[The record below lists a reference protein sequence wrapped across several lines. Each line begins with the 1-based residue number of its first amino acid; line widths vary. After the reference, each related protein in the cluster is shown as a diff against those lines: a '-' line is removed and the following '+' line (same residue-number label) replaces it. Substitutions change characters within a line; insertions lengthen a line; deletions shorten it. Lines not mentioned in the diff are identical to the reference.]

1 MELMYCMKSSLA
13 INVPTENLAN
23 AFIGV
28 TFVTGVTVTGVTGVT
43 LSKKQF
49 CLDFDYSGIVPVYSG
64 QFGASARG
72 SFNRCNMKTI
82 SRKQAREAIQSKG
95 LVSAIGI
102 GKTGLTAKQRK
113 FAEKIVLDGL
123 NASDAYRA
131 AYDTSAKANTI
142 NVNASKLAHNTK
154 VANTIQAL
162 EQAKAASALHSIE
175 SLKALVI
182 STLTDIATNSDKD
195 AVRVQAVKT
204 LGTVVGVDMFRET
217 KRIETVKDS
226 DQIREQILGQLKT
239 MMLGSDSAVDVDAN
253 DLLSELT
260 AADPTH
266 APPPETVDGTPPCH
280 VHTIPLEPSQ
290 EFTDS
295 EEDPPFALDSS
306 TPRGDIF
313 LEDEVGYQDAT
324 GRVSTLKVKS

>member
-1 MELMYCMKSSLA
+1 LTIPVVFLY
-13 INVPTENLAN
+13 
-23 AFIGV
+23 IG
-28 TFVTGVTVTGVTGVT
+28 GN
-43 LSKKQF
+43 
-49 CLDFDYSGIVPVYSG
+49 SGRER
-64 QFGASARG
+64 ARQLK
-72 SFNRCNMKTI
+72 RCNMKTI
-82 SRKQAREAIQSKG
+82 SRKQARETIESKG

-142 NVNASKLAHNTK
+142 NVNASKLTHNTK
-154 VANTIQAL
+154 VASTIEAL
-162 EQAKAASALHSIE
+162 ERAKEAAALHSIE

-195 AVRVQAVKT
+195 SVRVQAVKT
-204 LGTVVGVDMFRET
+204 LGTVVGVDLFRET

-226 DQIREQILGQLKT
+226 DQIKAQIMQQLKT
-239 MMLGSDSAVDVDAN
+239 IMLGNDDAQDVDAN

-266 APPPETVDGTPPCH
+266 APPPESDCGTPPCH
-280 VHTIPLEPSQ
+280 IHTIPLEPSQ
-290 EFTDS
+290 DFLDELEQPILSS
-295 EEDPPFALDSS
+295 EP
-306 TPRGDIF
+306 TPMPLEKAPTPGDIF
-313 LEDEVGYQDAT
+313 LEDEDSYQKLT
-324 GRVSTLKVKS
+324 VSSYSKQMTTK